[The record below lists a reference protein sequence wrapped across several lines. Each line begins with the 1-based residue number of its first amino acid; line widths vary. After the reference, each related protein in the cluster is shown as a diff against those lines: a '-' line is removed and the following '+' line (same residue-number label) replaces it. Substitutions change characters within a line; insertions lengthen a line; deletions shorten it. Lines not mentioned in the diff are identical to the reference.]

1 MNYFFYLFCALCFVS
16 TFLLSTVSA
25 QDTAVQIHRPVI
37 GLVLSG
43 GGARGAS
50 HVGVL
55 KVLEELRIPVD
66 IITGTSMGAVT
77 GGLYAYGYSAEELE
91 QLLSTADWE
100 NLFSDKPS
108 RTQLN
113 PRRKLDNQ
121 NLPIKYEIGFKNSS
135 LKISTGLLEGQ
146 KLNIYLKS
154 LTLSTPNNFSDM
166 NINFRA
172 VATDIETGEAV
183 VLDQGSLATAMLAS
197 LSIPGVFAP
206 VEYKGKL
213 LVDGGIVN
221 SVPIKL
227 AQELG
232 AQVLIV
238 VDLSGKLRKRNELT
252 TPLSILNQS
261 IEIQMRHIT
270 SNQFDALDLND
281 VLIQPQTAGYSSSD
295 FMRSVELI
303 NRGVL
308 AAQAKRSSLSRL
320 SLSEKQYQQYLDGR
334 QRKTITAPFI
344 EKIVINNQSSIS
356 SSVIE
361 SYINTKAGQLLNL
374 SMLEQDI
381 EKLYGL
387 DIFKSVDYEIVEKNG
402 STQVIIEA
410 KEKDWGPKYIRFGF
424 NVENNFD
431 DNPTYS
437 HMTMA
442 YSVIPFGVSGSEWRT
457 ELELGYNDRFH
468 TEFYQPLDR
477 QLRYFIRPWA
487 SYSQT
492 HLNYYKPSESQ
503 EDPTISY
510 AQFGLSIERLF
521 DNWGMLTFGVNSK
534 TSDSRPNIGKLS
546 IADDDDN
553 SEAWEFGFTYD
564 QLDSIDFPKSGLL
577 SSVNWIGN
585 RKHLGNDVNQD
596 RLRINLLW
604 AESLGDNA
612 FIFWASIGGV
622 VQGDILED
630 SGYAIGGLFSLSGL
644 AKNSLIGQY
653 AGIARLMYIRDLS
666 DRQSLLK
673 IPLYMGL
680 SVEAGNVWDD
690 SSDISLGS
698 LLLAGS
704 LFIGLDTP
712 IGPLY
717 LAQGFSSGGKS
728 ESYLFLGRNLTFF

>member
-1 MNYFFYLFCALCFVS
+1 MKYIFYLFCALCFVS
-16 TFLLSTVSA
+16 TILSNTVSA
-25 QDTAVQIHRPVI
+25 QDKAVQNQRPVI

-91 QLLSTADWE
+91 HLLSTADWE
-100 NLFSDKPS
+100 ELFSDKPS

-121 NLPIKYEIGFKNSS
+121 NLPIKYEMGFKNRS
-135 LKISTGLLEGQ
+135 LQISTGLVEGQ

-154 LTLSTPNNFSDM
+154 LTLSAPKIFSDM

-183 VLDQGSLATAMLAS
+183 MLDQGSLATAMLAS

-206 VEYKGKL
+206 VEWNGKL

-221 SVPIKL
+221 NLPIKL
-227 AQELG
+227 ARELG

-238 VDLSGKLRKRNELT
+238 VDLSGKLHKRNELT
-252 TPLSILNQS
+252 SPLSILNQS
-261 IEIQMRHIT
+261 VEIQMRRST
-270 SNQFDALDLND
+270 LDQLDALALND
-281 VLIQPQTAGYSSSD
+281 VLIQPQTAGYSSTD
-295 FMRSVELI
+295 FNRSIELI

-308 AAQAKRSSLSRL
+308 AAQAKHSLLSRL
-320 SLSEKQYQQYLDGR
+320 SLSEEQYQQYLDGR
-334 QRKTITAPFI
+334 QRKAITAPHI
-344 EKIVINNQSSIS
+344 EKIVIDNQSSIS
-356 SSVIE
+356 SAVIE
-361 SYINTKAGQLLNL
+361 SYIKTKAGQLLDY
-374 SMLEQDI
+374 SILEQDI

-387 DIFKSVDYEIVEKNG
+387 NIFKSVDYEIVEKSG
-402 STQVIIEA
+402 STQVIIKA
-410 KEKDWGPKYIRFGF
+410 KEKDWGPKYIRFGA

-431 DNPTYS
+431 NNPTYT
-437 HMTMA
+437 HLTMA
-442 YSVIPFGVSGSEWRT
+442 YNVVPIGVSGSEWRT
-457 ELELGYNDRFH
+457 ELELGNNDRFH
-468 TEFYQPLDR
+468 TEFHQPLDNK
-477 QLRYFIRPWA
+477 LRYSIKPWA
-487 SYSQT
+487 SYYHT
-492 HLNYYKPSESQ
+492 HLNYYIPSESE

-521 DNWGMLTFGVNSK
+521 NNWGMLTYGVNVK
-534 TSDSRPNIGKLS
+534 TGDSRPNVGKLS
-546 IADDDDN
+546 IADDDVN
-553 SEAWEFGFTYD
+553 TGAWEFGFTYD
-564 QLDSIDFPKSGLL
+564 QLDSFDFPKSGLL

-585 RKHLGNDVNQD
+585 RKNLGNDVNQE
-596 RLRINLLW
+596 RVRINLLW
-604 AESLGDNA
+604 AESLGNNA
-612 FIFWASIGGV
+612 FIFWTSIGGV
-622 VQGDILED
+622 VDGDIPEN

-644 AKNSLIGQY
+644 EKNSLVGEY
-653 AGIARLMYIRDLS
+653 AGIARLMYIRDFS
-666 DRQSLLK
+666 GRQSLLK

-680 SVEAGNVWDD
+680 SVETGNVWDD

-712 IGPLY
+712 IGPFY